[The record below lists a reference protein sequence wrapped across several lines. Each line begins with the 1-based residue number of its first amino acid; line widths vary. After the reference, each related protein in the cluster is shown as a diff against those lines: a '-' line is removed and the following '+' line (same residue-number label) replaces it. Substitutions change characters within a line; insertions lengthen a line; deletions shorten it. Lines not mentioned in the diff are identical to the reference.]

1 MLKGLTDEQVQESR
15 LKYGSNVI
23 EEAEP
28 ETFLDKVKGQLG
40 DPMIKLLIAIAVIM
54 GMLAVIGHGDWLEV
68 AGIVFSVALVTLISA
83 RTELAS
89 DSEYRK
95 LKSGVKKETCKVY
108 RQGKVVELE
117 IDDIVVGDCII
128 LQSGDKIPADGFLV
142 DGFIKVDNSS
152 LNGESEECKK
162 FAHEDPNSVELST
175 WNTSITGDTFVDETS
190 VFRGAVTVD
199 GSAVMKVVRVGMATV
214 MGEMAKEMADDEV
227 DSPLKVKLS
236 DLAHK
241 ISTFGYFGAVLIMV
255 ALLFSKVMAMGGFGA
270 YFSQEL
276 ILIFKQILEVVM
288 LAVVIIVMAVPE
300 GLPLMIA
307 IVLMQN
313 TKKLL
318 DSQVLVRKPIG
329 IETAG
334 SLNILFSDK
343 TGTITKGKLEV
354 VEFFDGTLEDSYEA
368 SIMIKEQMLLCIG
381 KNTGAMFDEAGEII
395 GGNATDKALLS
406 FLTKENY
413 EAVQGIKVFKS
424 QQFNSANK
432 YSAAEL
438 DGTTYYKGA
447 PERLLSRAKYYLDH
461 EGNVVPLDLAVIN
474 QKIDQLAEKSMRVLS
489 FAYSNSPL
497 VEDTLPT
504 DLVIIGFV
512 GIRDDVRP
520 EARHAI
526 GEVQQAG
533 VQVVMITGDRKETAV
548 AIAKDCGLI
557 KKASEVALTSDEL
570 NQLSDETVKEMLPNI
585 RVIARALPT
594 DKSRMVRL
602 AQELNLVCGMTGD
615 GVNDA
620 PALKRADVGFAMG
633 SGTDVA
639 KEVGDIVILDD
650 NFKSI
655 ESAILYGR
663 TIYNNIQKF
672 IKFQLTINVAAVGIC
687 AIAPFL
693 GMEQPLG
700 VTHILWINLI
710 MDGLGALALGAEP
723 ALRTYMQERPKSRTE
738 NIISRSMMGQ
748 ILGAGAYITAMSL
761 IFLQHPFFTELFDS
775 IGHYLSDTHLTAY
788 FSLFVLIAVFNGF
801 NIRSNSLN
809 LFVHLEEN
817 PGFVKVMGSIM
828 AVQVVLTFVG
838 GKMFSCTPLTIEQ
851 WGIILV
857 LAFTI
862 IPVDLLRKYILQL
875 LNSKNEN
882 IIVLDVQS
890 QGNNY
895 ENEKNVL
902 EFDR

>member
-23 EEAEP
+23 EEAEA
-28 ETFLDKVKGQLG
+28 ETFFEKVKAQLG

-54 GMLAVIGHGDWLEV
+54 GILAVIGHGDWLEV

-83 RTELAS
+83 RTEMAS

-108 RQGKVVELE
+108 RHGKVVELE
-117 IDDIVVGDCII
+117 IDDIVVGDNVI
-128 LQSGDKIPADGFLV
+128 LQSGDKIPADGFLI

-162 FAHEDPNSVELST
+162 FAHEDPNSVELPT

-241 ISTFGYFGAVLIMV
+241 ISTFGYIGAILIMV
-255 ALLFSKVMAMGGFGA
+255 ALLFSKIMAMGGFGA
-270 YFSQEL
+270 YFAQNPV
-276 ILIFKQILEVVM
+276 LIFKQILEVVM

-354 VEFFDGTLEDSYEA
+354 VEFFDGALEDSYEA

-413 EAVQGIKVFKS
+413 DAVQGIKVFKS

-461 EGNVVPLDLAVIN
+461 EGNVMPLNLAAIN

-548 AIAKDCGLI
+548 AIAKDCGLM
-557 KKASEVALTSDEL
+557 KKASDVALTSDEL
-570 NQLSDETVKEMLPNI
+570 NQLSDETVKEMLPHI

-672 IKFQLTINVAAVGIC
+672 IKFQLTINVAAVAIC

-710 MDGLGALALGAEP
+710 MEG
-723 ALRTYMQERPKSRTE
+723 
-738 NIISRSMMGQ
+738 
-748 ILGAGAYITAMSL
+748 
-761 IFLQHPFFTELFDS
+761 
-775 IGHYLSDTHLTAY
+775 
-788 FSLFVLIAVFNGF
+788 
-801 NIRSNSLN
+801 
-809 LFVHLEEN
+809 
-817 PGFVKVMGSIM
+817 
-828 AVQVVLTFVG
+828 
-838 GKMFSCTPLTIEQ
+838 
-851 WGIILV
+851 
-857 LAFTI
+857 
-862 IPVDLLRKYILQL
+862 
-875 LNSKNEN
+875 
-882 IIVLDVQS
+882 
-890 QGNNY
+890 
-895 ENEKNVL
+895 
-902 EFDR
+902 